1 MINSLISHIGQFRFY
16 SLADLILLL
25 LAAGAS
31 GSIFW
36 GIIFLWLGFI
46 AYLEN
51 RHEHSYRKR
60 IPRLVFIIFWLLG
73 LVLFKKIEGILFII
87 LSIIYTKKNQ
97 SYFGLVSPFIRGL
110 QTVLIIGGISGYSN
124 SLTWVTGSLILLRNL
139 MGDFRDAGKDGE
151 EGLKTIPVILG
162 IKRNVPFLYFIFLL
176 FTSSVWWLYSEL
188 SAIYLLIV
196 LSIEATTYNWIKR

>member
-1 MINSLISHIGQFRFY
+1 
-16 SLADLILLL
+16 
-25 LAAGAS
+25 
-31 GSIFW
+31 
-36 GIIFLWLGFI
+36 
-46 AYLEN
+46 
-51 RHEHSYRKR
+51 
-60 IPRLVFIIFWLLG
+60 
-73 LVLFKKIEGILFII
+73 LFII

>member
-1 MINSLISHIGQFRFY
+1 MTNTLISYLGQFRFY

-51 RHEHSYRKR
+51 RHKHSYRKR
-60 IPRLVFIIFWLLG
+60 IPGLVFIIFWLLG

-97 SYFGLVSPFIRGL
+97 SYYGLVSPFIRGL
-110 QTVLIIGGISGYSN
+110 QAVLIVGSISDYGN
-124 SLTWVTGSLILLRNL
+124 SLTWIAGGLILLRNL
-139 MGDFRDAGKDGE
+139 IGDLRDTDKDRE

-176 FTSSVWWLYSEL
+176 FTSSAWWLYSEL
-188 SAIYLLIV
+188 SIIYLLIIF
-196 LSIEATTYNWIKR
+196 LIEATTYNWIKR